1 MSTPNPLSHSNLYK
15 QNTFISKSYI
25 SDWEIKDAIREVL
38 QNQYDGINYQISK
51 SNVKI
56 IPKGND
62 RLNAFEFEFRHKET
76 NELYGEIN
84 YNENFKELEIWN
96 KGSIETADL
105 LLGCQK
111 NELEKT
117 NTEIIGRFG
126 EGLKLAALTFL
137 KNNIDYRI
145 LTTEEEWIFKIE
157 KDPKFKRK
165 NEPQECLFL
174 YRRDIIGEDKI
185 FVYISGIEKK
195 TWVEQID
202 NFLWLTQK
210 DIGKVIVEENNNVI
224 GEILLGEHFCYKN
237 YVKEIFVDKIE
248 GQFGLNLNIKLDRDR
263 NCIPDINNRNKEA
276 CKLIANVLSHLKK
289 SNDNSNEY
297 DLNYLNNPFFSRK
310 TIKLLREFPKRIFNS
325 LYNGNGLT
333 EHLYAYLDQKGATL
347 IFNEWEIYN
356 NINDGKQPADPNYIY
371 KYIYEKK
378 LDNSFYPFIC
388 YHNWWLFKCL
398 EKSIK
403 YMSIDSKFKLFNKNS
418 EISEIPDNCKPVILS
433 IVQKVKL
440 LKENFSENNLKFKKY
455 KNHNDRNF
463 VYSENNI
470 IYFSFNLFNE
480 PENKW
485 KFFVFSKCLE
495 LNNINIE
502 KIAEKFSLI

>member
-62 RLNAFEFEFRHKET
+62 RLNAFEFEFRHMET

-117 NTEIIGRFG
+117 KTEIIGRFG

-195 TWVEQID
+195 TWIEQID
-202 NFLWLTQK
+202 NFLWRK
-210 DIGKVIVEENNNVI
+210 FIIRNMW
-224 GEILLGEHFCYKN
+224 YK
-237 YVKEIFVDKIE
+237 
-248 GQFGLNLNIKLDRDR
+248 
-263 NCIPDINNRNKEA
+263 
-276 CKLIANVLSHLKK
+276 
-289 SNDNSNEY
+289 
-297 DLNYLNNPFFSRK
+297 
-310 TIKLLREFPKRIFNS
+310 
-325 LYNGNGLT
+325 
-333 EHLYAYLDQKGATL
+333 
-347 IFNEWEIYN
+347 FNE
-356 NINDGKQPADPNYIY
+356 
-371 KYIYEKK
+371 
-378 LDNSFYPFIC
+378 F
-388 YHNWWLFKCL
+388 
-398 EKSIK
+398 
-403 YMSIDSKFKLFNKNS
+403 
-418 EISEIPDNCKPVILS
+418 
-433 IVQKVKL
+433 
-440 LKENFSENNLKFKKY
+440 
-455 KNHNDRNF
+455 
-463 VYSENNI
+463 
-470 IYFSFNLFNE
+470 
-480 PENKW
+480 
-485 KFFVFSKCLE
+485 
-495 LNNINIE
+495 
-502 KIAEKFSLI
+502 